1 MRFHLIAAAVV
12 TALVSAVSPALADGQ
27 GDPWSPVHRVFFWES
42 PQRQND
48 GVELGPASASYVLRN
63 VTRDC
68 AIFCWNDWDN
78 VPASAHVQAQ
88 TVLTVWDRADR
99 NGPCANLDGGAVGRT
114 FDDLARIGGP
124 EAGLPIGE
132 HWSKRISSVQLTRH
146 GGVMPDC
153 VWVRTGPNLVADAG
167 FEQQRSRTISVPWR
181 GEGPD
186 FKGMDVGLGFSFSN
200 GNNAFVRTA
209 SRNWNAVSQ
218 FVPVAP
224 NTTYRLHGWV
234 RTSGNYTGGF
244 FGVRPNNGTRFQ
256 ETGFGAGAGYRLMSV
271 TFHSGTATG
280 VTVFSGYWAPG
291 ADSWM
296 QVDDV
301 TLAVL

>member
-1 MRFHLIAAAVV
+1 MRILLALLIMLLTAGTAAA
-12 TALVSAVSPALADGQ
+12 Q

-48 GVELGPASASYVLRN
+48 GVELGPASASYVLRG

-68 AIFCWNDWDN
+68 AIVCWNDWDN
-78 VPASAHVQAQ
+78 VPASAHVQAA
-88 TVLTVWDRADR
+88 TVLTVWDNADR
-99 NGPCANLDGGAVGRT
+99 TGPCANLDGGSVGRT
-114 FDDLARIGGP
+114 FDDLSWIGGP
-124 EAGLPIGE
+124 EAGLPIGQ

-153 VWVRTGPNLVADAG
+153 VWVRRGPNLVADPG
-167 FEQQRSRTISVPWR
+167 FEQQTTRAIAVPWR

-186 FKGMDVGLGFSFSN
+186 HKGVDIGLGLALSN
-200 GNNAFVRTA
+200 RNNAFVRTS

-218 FVPVAP
+218 FVPVTP

-234 RTSGNYTGGF
+234 RASGNYTSGF

-256 ETGFGAGAGYRLMSV
+256 ETSFGAFGGYRLLTV
-271 TFHSGTATG
+271 TFNSGTATG

-291 ADSWM
+291 VDSWM

-301 TLAVL
+301 TLAVV